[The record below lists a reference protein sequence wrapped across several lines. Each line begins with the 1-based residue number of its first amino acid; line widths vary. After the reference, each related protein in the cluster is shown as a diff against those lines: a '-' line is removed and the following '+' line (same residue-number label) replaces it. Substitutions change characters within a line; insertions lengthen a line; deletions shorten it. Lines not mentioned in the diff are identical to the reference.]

1 MNVRHDVHVLATP
14 VPDVYVTVSV
24 SGQRFDRHWHDC
36 FGFGL
41 LDRGG
46 QRWRSRRGFVEAYSG
61 TLINTN
67 PGEVHDGQPIGL
79 AARSWR
85 ILSVPVPVMARLLER
100 DAGGLEI
107 APPVIED
114 TQLIEVLR
122 ILLQQLDRWNDDPA
136 IADALALEESLVSAC
151 TLLMSRHGSRPF
163 NTEMR
168 AGSLGAVRERLAE
181 IDSQTP
187 SLDDLAR
194 IAGASKYQL
203 LRAFRKRY
211 GLPPHA
217 WLLSL
222 RAERARSLIQ
232 AGASLATAAA
242 QSGFADQ
249 SHMTR
254 TFRRYYGYTP
264 GAWQRA
270 DDTHPGVMRRTASKR
285 HT

>member
-1 MNVRHDVHVLATP
+1 MNARHDVHVLATP
-14 VPDVYVTVSV
+14 LRDVYVTVSV
-24 SGQRFDRHWHDC
+24 SGQRFERHWHDC

-67 PGEVHDGQPIGL
+67 PGEVHDGQPIGP

-85 ILSVPVPVMARLLER
+85 ILSVPAAVMAQLLDR
-100 DAGGLEI
+100 DTGDLEI

-122 ILLQQLDRWNDDPA
+122 TLLEQLGRWNDDPA
-136 IADALALEESLVSAC
+136 SADALALEESLVSAC
-151 TLLMSRHGSRPF
+151 TLLMSRHGSQPF
-163 NTEMR
+163 HTETR
-168 AGSLGAVRERLAE
+168 AGSLGAVRERLAD
-181 IDSQTP
+181 IAGPAP
-187 SLDDLAR
+187 SLGDLAR

-217 WLLSL
+217 WLMSL
-222 RAERARSLIQ
+222 RAERARSLIHG
-232 AGASLATAAA
+232 GASLAAAAA

-254 TFRRYYGYTP
+254 TFRRFYGYTP
-264 GAWQRA
+264 GAWQRSR
-270 DDTHPGVMRRTASKR
+270 DTHPHIARRTASAR
-285 HT
+285 RR